1 MKALKSIRLSKFIW
15 LAIRCRAFSF
25 FLILQILLVCSSNF
39 SSASKVIPSN
49 FSLRLDAIDVLSE
62 RISICVF
69 ELKITWL
76 LFPGSLH
83 MIILTP
89 IENFVSNS
97 LKLKNYRRYI
107 LCAGIGSSLISVA
120 SNVTILTFK
129 KQANQINN
137 KQ

>member
-1 MKALKSIRLSKFIW
+1 MKALKSIRLFKFIW
-15 LAIRCRAFSF
+15 FAIRCRAFSF

-49 FSLRLDAIDVLSE
+49 FSLRLDAIDVLSK
-62 RISICVF
+62 RISICTF

-76 LFPGSLH
+76 FPGSFH

-97 LKLKNYRRYI
+97 LKLKNYRWYI

-120 SNVTILTFK
+120 SNVIILTFK
-129 KQANQINN
+129 KQVNQINN